1 MTYDYVVVGG
11 GTAGCVVATRLSE
24 DPDVRVLLLEAGSD
38 ERRPDVEVPER
49 WSELLGTDA
58 DWAYE
63 TVVQNRTGRAY
74 PAPRGRV
81 LGGSGSINCL
91 THLRG
96 HRLDYEEW
104 ARLGADGWDYAGV
117 LPYFM
122 KMEDVPGGDPR
133 FRGTGGPLHPSPGDE
148 QDALSVAF
156 ERGARQLGHAF
167 TEDLNAYD
175 MMGVG
180 YADALVLDGRRESTA
195 TAYLRPALEAKRP
208 NLTVATG
215 ALARRL
221 LLDGTRCAG
230 VEYVDGAGALRTAA
244 ASAAGEV
251 VLCSGA
257 VGSPHL
263 LMLSGIGP
271 AADLEAAG
279 VRVVL
284 DAPGVGANLQDHIML
299 AGVRYRAA
307 PGRTGADDAGIGGG
321 STLMAVS
328 DGLDGHGPDLMIA
341 AMNIDYYLGWQSELP
356 DSFTFGIGHMR
367 PRSRG
372 AVRLLSADPDVQPQ
386 IDPRYVSDPY
396 DMDQL
401 IAGVALTDAI
411 VETGAFADWGGASE
425 TKRLLQLDRTELESA
440 IHEAVSSY
448 FHLSGTCRM
457 GAASDGAVVAPDL
470 RVHGLDGLRVADAS
484 VMPAVVSC
492 NTNAASAMIGEKAAD
507 LLRGRAAA

>member
-1 MTYDYVVVGG
+1 MTYDYVVVGA
-11 GTAGCVVATRLSE
+11 GTAGCVLATRLSE
-24 DPDVRVLLLEAGSD
+24 DPDATVLLLEAGGD
-38 ERRPDVEVPER
+38 ERRPDVEIPER

-63 TVVQNRTGRAY
+63 TVVQETTGRAY

-104 ARLGADGWDYAGV
+104 ARLGAEGWDYAGV
-117 LPYFM
+117 LPSF
-122 KMEDVPGGDPR
+122 KRMEDVPGGDPA
-133 FRGTGGPLHPSPGDE
+133 FRGSGGPLHPSPGTE
-148 QDALSVAF
+148 QDALSQAF
-156 ERGARQLGHAF
+156 AGGALQLGH
-167 TEDLNAYD
+167 TLTDDLNAYN

-195 TAYLRPALEAKRP
+195 TAYLRPALDAGRP

-221 LLDGTRCAG
+221 VLDGTRCTGVDYAAG
-230 VEYVDGAGALRTAA
+230 GALHTARVA
-244 ASAAGEV
+244 DGGEV

-271 AADLEAAG
+271 AADLDAAG
-279 VRVVL
+279 VAVVL

-299 AGVRYRAA
+299 AGVRYRSA
-307 PGRTGADDAGIGGG
+307 RQTGPDDAGIGGG

-372 AVRLLSADPDVQPQ
+372 TVRLLSADPGVKPR

-401 IAGVALTDAI
+401 IAGVELTDAI
-411 VETGAFADWGGASE
+411 VQTGAFGDWGGASE
-425 TKRLLQLDRTELESA
+425 TTRLLQLDRPALESA
-440 IHEAVSSY
+440 IRDAVSSY

-457 GAASDGAVVAPDL
+457 GKDDMSVVGPNL
-470 RVHGLDGLRVADAS
+470 RVHGIAGLRVADAS
-484 VMPAVVSC
+484 IMPAVVSC

-507 LLRGRAAA
+507 LLVA

>member
-1 MTYDYVVVGG
+1 MTYDFVVVGG

-24 DPDVRVLLLEAGSD
+24 DPDVSVLLLEAGGD

-63 TVVQNRTGRAY
+63 TVVQDATGRAY

-117 LPYFM
+117 LPSFM

-133 FRGTGGPLHPSPGDE
+133 FRGTGGPLHPSPGAE
-148 QDALSVAF
+148 QDALSAAF
-156 ERGARQLGHAF
+156 AAGALELGHAF

-180 YADALVLDGRRESTA
+180 YADALVLNGRRESTA
-195 TAYLRPALEAKRP
+195 TAYLRPALESRRP
-208 NLTVATG
+208 NLTVVTG

-221 LLDGTRCAG
+221 LLDGTRCTG
-230 VEYVDGAGALRTAA
+230 VEYADGDGALH
-244 ASAAGEV
+244 SAAGEV

-271 AADLEAAG
+271 AGGLEAAG

-299 AGVRYRAA
+299 AGIRYRAA

-372 AVRLLSADPDVQPQ
+372 TVRLLSADPDVKPQ

-401 IAGVALTDAI
+401 IAGVELTDAI

-425 TKRLLQLDRTELESA
+425 TRRLLQLDRRELEAA
-440 IHEAVSSY
+440 IHDAVSSY

-457 GAASDGAVVAPDL
+457 GKDDNSVVDPQL
-470 RVHGLDGLRVADAS
+470 RVHGIDGLRVADAS
-484 VMPAVVSC
+484 VMPTVVSC
-492 NTNAASAMIGEKAAD
+492 NTNAASAMIGEKAAE
-507 LLRGRAAA
+507 LLRGRGA